1 VLLRTSMTTGHIG
14 TPLNARN
21 EEYADIY
28 SFIFSQLELPYRPPV
43 VAAP

>member
-1 VLLRTSMTTGHIG
+1 VG

-28 SFIFSQLELPYRPPV
+28 SFVFSELGLTYRPRAV
-43 VAAP
+43 VAP

>member
-1 VLLRTSMTTGHIG
+1 MTTGHIG

-28 SFIFSQLELPYRPPV
+28 SFIYSQLGLTYRPLP
-43 VAAP
+43 APAP

>member
-1 VLLRTSMTTGHIG
+1 MTTGHIG

-28 SFIFSQLELPYRPPV
+28 SFVFSQLGLTYRPRTAFTPQ
-43 VAAP
+43 